1 MADPVVYGPAY
12 STYARSVLL
21 TLEEKGVA
29 YRLEEVDIFADAN
42 KTPEHLARHPF
53 AKVPAF
59 EHDGFALYETG
70 AIMRYVDE
78 AFDGP
83 ALQPADAKGRA
94 RMAQAIGVIDN
105 YGYPSLIGALV
116 IQRLVTPMLGGE
128 CDEAV
133 VAECLPQARTSV
145 EALAAIL
152 GDDAYLAGETMSLA
166 DLHAAPIF
174 AYATNTAEGA
184 EMIAAQP
191 TMARWW
197 QAMSARDSVVKTEPS
212 LG

>member
-12 STYARSVLL
+12 STYTRSARLA
-21 TLEEKGVA
+21 LEEKGVP
-29 YRLEEVDIFADAN
+29 YRLEEIDMLGGACAE
-42 KTPEHLARHPF
+42 PEYLARHPF

-59 EHDGFALYETG
+59 EHDGFALYETS

-94 RMAQAIGVIDN
+94 RMEQVISVIDS
-105 YGYPSLIGALV
+105 YGYPSLVGGLV
-116 IQRLVTPMLGGE
+116 MQRLVAPMLGNE

-133 VAECLPQARTSV
+133 VAEALPKAATSV
-145 EALAAIL
+145 EALGAIL

-166 DLHAAPIF
+166 DLHAVPIF
-174 AYATNTAEGA
+174 SYVSNIPECAA
-184 EMIAAQP
+184 MISAQP
-191 TMARWW
+191 TMTRWW
-197 QAMSARDSVVKTEPS
+197 QAMSARESVVKTEPVFD
-212 LG
+212 

>member
-12 STYARSVLL
+12 STYTRSARLA
-21 TLEEKGVA
+21 LEEKGVP
-29 YRLEEVDIFADAN
+29 YRLEEIDMLGGACAE
-42 KTPEHLARHPF
+42 PEYLARQPF

-59 EHDGFALYETG
+59 EHDGFRLYETS

-83 ALQPADAKGRA
+83 ALQPADAQGRA
-94 RMAQAIGVIDN
+94 RMEQAISVIDS
-105 YGYPSLIGALV
+105 YAYPSLIGGLV
-116 IQRLVTPMLGGE
+116 MQRLVAPMLGNE
-128 CDEAV
+128 CDEAA
-133 VAECLPQARTSV
+133 VAECLPRANTSV
-145 EALAAIL
+145 EALGAIL

-191 TMARWW
+191 AMARWW
-197 QAMSARDSVVKTEPS
+197 EMMSARESVVKTQPVFD
-212 LG
+212 

>member
-59 EHDGFALYETG
+59 EHDGFALYETC

-94 RMAQAIGVIDN
+94 RMEQAISVIDS
-105 YGYPSLIGALV
+105 YAYPSLIGGLV
-116 IQRLVTPMLGGE
+116 MQRLVAPMLGNE
-128 CDEAV
+128 CDEAA
-133 VAECLPQARTSV
+133 VADCLPRANTSV
-145 EALAAIL
+145 EALGAIL

-166 DLHAAPIF
+166 DLHAVPIF
-174 AYATNTAEGA
+174 AYATNTDEGA

-191 TMARWW
+191 TMVRWW
-197 QAMSARDSVVKTEPS
+197 AAMSARASVAKTQPVFD
-212 LG
+212 